1 MTYGAAP
8 TKRSV
13 SALITCG
20 SAISG
25 SVQNE
30 DGTYAQL
37 SSCSL
42 GSHGIGESLQGSP
55 SRTRRSHHRKA
66 CRHLAQPWRGRD
78 FRRWCGTG
86 FRVKGW
92 KVGEDGEGE
101 HAVGLYLENKEGRNV
116 VKCDAPNKLSYVIY
130 SI

>member
-8 TKRSV
+8 MKRSA
-13 SALITCG
+13 STLITWG

-42 GSHGIGESLQGSP
+42 GSHGIGESLQGSL
-55 SRTRRSHHRKA
+55 SRTRRSHHRKV
-66 CRHLAQPWRGRD
+66 CRHLAQPWRGHG
-78 FRRWCGTG
+78 FREWCGTRFG
-86 FRVKGW
+86 VKGW
-92 KVGEDGEGE
+92 KVGEDDEGST
-101 HAVGLYLENKEGRNV
+101 R
-116 VKCDAPNKLSYVIY
+116 
-130 SI
+130 